1 MQNKADSGQGRSG
14 QTGGQSGGHGGKP
27 DSEKP
32 VVAAAPV
39 VTVNGVDRK
48 LAPSARGAKQL
59 SRPVLEIA
67 PPGKA
72 LPQPA
77 SSASLRSK
85 CPPVLD
91 QDPIQSC
98 AAFAFTGALRFLHLA
113 EGLDEPLSPL
123 FCYYATRVLVEAEQ
137 TSDDSGCKADA
148 VVEALENY
156 GVCIESAWPYDTQK
170 FSIAPP
176 TTAFDDAAKRK
187 LTKAYR
193 VTTLRAIKLSIAG
206 GYPVPVAFP
215 VAQSVGYGSDAVPSP
230 TWRTGIFPVPTSAPG
245 DVPAG
250 REGNS
255 AGSTG
260 GSAGASGGAAGS
272 SGGTGGSS
280 GGTGGSSG
288 GSAGS
293 GGGAVGSSGTGAG
306 SSGGSAGSSGAAAG
320 FAGGPVNDAN
330 LFHPPAAD
338 PADGY
343 HFVLAVGY
351 DDATGLLEIQNS
363 WGPHFGDG
371 GYGYLPY
378 ALFGPTQ
385 DTLIADP
392 SVLAEDPWTLRH
404 QSDDA
409 PVAVKA
415 G

>member
-1 MQNKADSGQGRSG
+1 MQNKVDSEQGRSG
-14 QTGGQSGGHGGKP
+14 QTGGHGGKP
-27 DSEKP
+27 GSGKP
-32 VVAAAPV
+32 AVAAAPV
-39 VTVNGVDRK
+39 ITVNGVERK
-48 LAPSARGAKQL
+48 LAPSARGSKQL
-59 SRPVLEIA
+59 SRPELQIA
-67 PPGKA
+67 PLGKV
-72 LPQPA
+72 PPEPPA
-77 SSASLRSK
+77 SASLRSK

-123 FCYYATRVLVEAEQ
+123 FCYYATRVLVEVEQ

-156 GVCIESAWPYDTQK
+156 GVCVESEWPYDTAK
-170 FSIAPP
+170 FAIAPP
-176 TTAFDDAAKRK
+176 VTAFDDAAKRK

-193 VTTLRAIKLSIAG
+193 VTTLRAIKLSIAT

-215 VAQSVGYGSDAVPSP
+215 VARSVGYGSDAVPSP

-245 DVPAG
+245 DASAG
-250 REGNS
+250 RAGTAAGHVGDAAGASGS
-255 AGSTG
+255 AAGKSG
-260 GSAGASGGAAGS
+260 GSAGSAGGAAGS
-272 SGGTGGSS
+272 SGT
-280 GGTGGSSG
+280 
-288 GSAGS
+288 
-293 GGGAVGSSGTGAG
+293 
-306 SSGGSAGSSGAAAG
+306 AAG
-320 FAGGPVNDAN
+320 FAGGPVTDINP
-330 LFHPPAAD
+330 FQQPAAD

-363 WGPHFGDG
+363 WGTQFGDG

-392 SVLAEDPWTLRH
+392 SVLAEDPWTLRR
-404 QSDDA
+404 QSDDVPIA
-409 PVAVKA
+409 AA
-415 G
+415 AR

>member
-1 MQNKADSGQGRSG
+1 MQNKVDSEQGRSG
-14 QTGGQSGGHGGKP
+14 QTGGHGGKP
-27 DSEKP
+27 GSGKP
-32 VVAAAPV
+32 AVAAAPTI
-39 VTVNGVDRK
+39 TVNGVARK
-48 LAPSARGAKQL
+48 LALSARGSKQL
-59 SRPVLEIA
+59 SRPALQIA

-72 LPQPA
+72 PPEPPA
-77 SSASLRSK
+77 SASLRSK

-156 GVCIESAWPYDTQK
+156 GVCVESVWPYDTAK
-170 FSIAPP
+170 FAIAPP
-176 TTAFDDAAKRK
+176 VTAFDDAAKRK

-193 VTTLRAIKLSIAG
+193 VTTLRAIKLSIAA

-215 VAQSVGYGSDAVPSP
+215 VARSVGYGSDAVPSP

-245 DVPAG
+245 DA
-250 REGNS
+250 S
-255 AGSTG
+255 AGSAGTAAGHVG
-260 GSAGASGGAAGS
+260 GTVGASGDAAGASGGAAGK
-272 SGGTGGSS
+272 
-280 GGTGGSSG
+280 SG

-293 GGGAVGSSGTGAG
+293 AGGAAGSSGTAAG
-306 SSGGSAGSSGAAAG
+306 STRGAVGSSGAAAG
-320 FAGGPVNDAN
+320 FAGGPVTDINP
-330 LFHPPAAD
+330 FQQPAAD

-363 WGPHFGDG
+363 WGTQFGDG

-392 SVLAEDPWTLRH
+392 SVLAEDPWTLRR
-404 QSDDA
+404 QSDDVPIA
-409 PVAVKA
+409 AA
-415 G
+415 AR

>member
-1 MQNKADSGQGRSG
+1 MQNKADSEQGRSG

-32 VVAAAPV
+32 GVATAPV

-48 LAPSARGAKQL
+48 LAPSARGSKQL

-67 PPGKA
+67 PPGEA
-72 LPQPA
+72 LPQPP
-77 SSASLRSK
+77 SSSSLRSK

-156 GVCIESAWPYDTQK
+156 GVCVESAWPYDTQK

-250 REGNS
+250 REGSS

-260 GSAGASGGAAGS
+260 GSAGA
-272 SGGTGGSS
+272 
-280 GGTGGSSG
+280 SG

-293 GGGAVGSSGTGAG
+293 GGGAVGSSGTEAG
-306 SSGGSAGSSGAAAG
+306 SSGGSAGSSGVSAG

-404 QSDDA
+404 QSDDT
-409 PVAVKA
+409 PVAIKA

>member
-1 MQNKADSGQGRSG
+1 MQNKVDSEQGRSG
-14 QTGGQSGGHGGKP
+14 QTGGHGGKP
-27 DSEKP
+27 GSGKP
-32 VVAAAPV
+32 AVAAAPTI
-39 VTVNGVDRK
+39 TVNGVARK
-48 LAPSARGAKQL
+48 LALSARGSKQL
-59 SRPVLEIA
+59 SRPALQIA

-72 LPQPA
+72 PPEPPA
-77 SSASLRSK
+77 SASLRSK

-123 FCYYATRVLVEAEQ
+123 FCYYTTRVLVEAEQ

-156 GVCIESAWPYDTQK
+156 GVCVESVWPYDTAK
-170 FSIAPP
+170 FAIAPP
-176 TTAFDDAAKRK
+176 VTAFDDAAKRK

-193 VTTLRAIKLSIAG
+193 VTTLRAIKLSIAA

-215 VAQSVGYGSDAVPSP
+215 VARSVGYDSDAVPSP

-245 DVPAG
+245 DA
-250 REGNS
+250 S
-255 AGSTG
+255 AGS
-260 GSAGASGGAAGS
+260 AGTAAGHVGGAAGK
-272 SGGTGGSS
+272 
-280 GGTGGSSG
+280 SG

-293 GGGAVGSSGTGAG
+293 AGGA
-306 SSGGSAGSSGAAAG
+306 AGSSGAAAG
-320 FAGGPVNDAN
+320 FAGGPVTDINP
-330 LFHPPAAD
+330 FQQPAAD

-363 WGPHFGDG
+363 WGTQFGDG

-392 SVLAEDPWTLRH
+392 SVLAEDPWTLRR
-404 QSDDA
+404 QSDDVPIA
-409 PVAVKA
+409 AA
-415 G
+415 AR

>member
-1 MQNKADSGQGRSG
+1 MQNKADSEQGRSG
-14 QTGGQSGGHGGKP
+14 QTGGQSGGHGGTSGKG
-27 DSEKP
+27 KAMLATGP
-32 VVAAAPV
+32 VVQ
-39 VTVNGVDRK
+39 VNGVARK
-48 LAPSARGAKQL
+48 LASSARGPKPL
-59 SRPVLEIA
+59 SRPELQIA
-67 PPGKA
+67 LPGKA
-72 LPQPA
+72 PPQPPLA
-77 SSASLRSK
+77 ASLRSK

-98 AAFAFTGALRFLHLA
+98 AAFAFTGALRFLHLS

-123 FCYYATRVLVEAEQ
+123 FCYYATRVLVEVEQ
-137 TSDDSGCKADA
+137 TGDDSGCKADA

-156 GVCIESAWPYDTQK
+156 GVCVESAWPYDTEK
-170 FSIAPP
+170 FAIAPP
-176 TTAFDDAAKRK
+176 ATAFDDAARRK

-215 VAQSVGYGSDAVPSP
+215 VARSVGYGSDAVPSP

-245 DVPAG
+245 DA
-250 REGNS
+250 S
-255 AGSTG
+255 AGSAGTAAGSAG
-260 GSAGASGGAAGS
+260 GSA
-272 SGGTGGSS
+272 GSS

-293 GGGAVGSSGTGAG
+293 AGGA
-306 SSGGSAGSSGAAAG
+306 AGSSGAAAG
-320 FAGGPVNDAN
+320 SGGGSAGYAGGPVTDINP
-330 LFHPPAAD
+330 FQQPAAD

-392 SVLAEDPWTLRH
+392 SVLAEDPWTLRR
-404 QSDDA
+404 QSDETHA
-409 PVAVKA
+409 EVAA
-415 G
+415 R

>member
-1 MQNKADSGQGRSG
+1 VHNKADSEQ
-14 QTGGQSGGHGGKP
+14 GQSGGHGGKP
-27 DSEKP
+27 ANGKS
-32 VVAAAPV
+32 AATAPA
-39 VTVNGVDRK
+39 VTLNGVERK
-48 LAPSARGAKQL
+48 LAPSARGSKQL
-59 SRPVLEIA
+59 SRPALQIA

-72 LPQPA
+72 LPEPPP
-77 SSASLRSK
+77 SASLRSK
-85 CPPVLD
+85 CPPVFD

-113 EGLDEPLSPL
+113 QGLDEPLSPL

-137 TSDDSGCKADA
+137 TGDDSGCKADA

-156 GVCIESAWPYDTQK
+156 GVCVESAWPYDTEK
-170 FSIAPP
+170 FSVAPP

-230 TWRTGIFPVPTSAPG
+230 TWRTGIFPIPTSAPG
-245 DVPAG
+245 DAPA
-250 REGNS
+250 
-255 AGSTG
+255 
-260 GSAGASGGAAGS
+260 
-272 SGGTGGSS
+272 
-280 GGTGGSSG
+280 

-293 GGGAVGSSGTGAG
+293 VAG
-306 SSGGSAGSSGAAAG
+306 SSGGSAGSSGGSAG
-320 FAGGPVNDAN
+320 SSGGTGGASGGSAGSAGGAVGASGGSAGYAGGPVNDAN

-351 DDATGLLEIQNS
+351 DDATGLVEIQNS

-378 ALFGPTQ
+378 ALFGPSQ

-409 PVAVKA
+409 HVAAAVR
-415 G
+415 

>member
-1 MQNKADSGQGRSG
+1 MQNKVDSEQGRSG
-14 QTGGQSGGHGGKP
+14 QTGGHGGKP
-27 DSEKP
+27 GSGKP
-32 VVAAAPV
+32 AVAAAPTI
-39 VTVNGVDRK
+39 TVNGVARK
-48 LAPSARGAKQL
+48 LALSARGSKQL
-59 SRPVLEIA
+59 SRPALQIA

-72 LPQPA
+72 PPEPPA
-77 SSASLRSK
+77 SASLRSK

-123 FCYYATRVLVEAEQ
+123 FCYYTTRVLVEAEQ

-156 GVCIESAWPYDTQK
+156 GVCVESVWPYDTAK
-170 FSIAPP
+170 FAIAPP
-176 TTAFDDAAKRK
+176 VTAFDDAAKRK

-193 VTTLRAIKLSIAG
+193 VTTLRAIKLSIAA

-215 VAQSVGYGSDAVPSP
+215 VARSVGYDSDAVPSP

-245 DVPAG
+245 DA
-250 REGNS
+250 S
-255 AGSTG
+255 AGS
-260 GSAGASGGAAGS
+260 AGTAAGHVGGAAGK
-272 SGGTGGSS
+272 
-280 GGTGGSSG
+280 SG

-293 GGGAVGSSGTGAG
+293 AGGAS
-306 SSGGSAGSSGAAAG
+306 GSSGAAAG
-320 FAGGPVNDAN
+320 FAGGPVTDINP
-330 LFHPPAAD
+330 FQQPAAD

-363 WGPHFGDG
+363 WGTQFGDG

-392 SVLAEDPWTLRH
+392 SVLAEDPWTLRR
-404 QSDDA
+404 QSDDVPIA
-409 PVAVKA
+409 AA
-415 G
+415 AR

>member
-1 MQNKADSGQGRSG
+1 MTTSLDIVIGKGNDVQNKADSELGRSG

-27 DSEKP
+27 DTGKAAA
-32 VVAAAPV
+32 AAAPV
-39 VTVNGVDRK
+39 VTVNGVERK
-48 LAPSARGAKQL
+48 LAPSARGPKQL
-59 SRPVLEIA
+59 ARPALQIA
-67 PPGKA
+67 PPGMA
-72 LPQPA
+72 PPDPPP
-77 SSASLRSK
+77 SASLRSK

-148 VVEALENY
+148 VVEALESY
-156 GVCIESAWPYDTQK
+156 GVCVESAWPYDTQK

-176 TTAFDDAAKRK
+176 TAAFDDAAKRK
-187 LTKAYR
+187 LTKALR
-193 VTTLRAIKLSIAG
+193 VTTLRAIKLSIAA

-230 TWRTGIFPVPTSAPG
+230 TWRTGIFPVPTSAAPG
-245 DVPAG
+245 DAPAG
-250 REGNS
+250 S
-255 AGSTG
+255 AGSAA
-260 GSAGASGGAAGS
+260 GSSEGSAGS

-293 GGGAVGSSGTGAG
+293 GGGAVGSSGV
-306 SSGGSAGSSGAAAG
+306 AAG

-330 LFHPPAAD
+330 LFHLPAAD

-392 SVLAEDPWTLRH
+392 SVLAEDPWTLRL
-404 QSDDA
+404 QSDDLR
-409 PVAVKA
+409 VAAV
-415 G
+415 GG